1 MKRLLYHFL
10 FWLIYTF
17 QDTLLMYT
25 WVSPGITS
33 FSDDVLFVMA
43 LKSAVVIL
51 IPKLLATYCILYFSI
66 SRFLKGKTML
76 WQLVGEVIVI
86 LSVCI
91 IIYRLIYNFHVIQDI
106 YKGAIRM
113 RPLFEIRSVLF
124 VLMDI
129 GFVTGVALAIKFV
142 RIQLEG
148 KEREKNL
155 VKEKLETEL
164 KFLRNQT
171 NPHFLLN
178 TLNNIFALARKK
190 SDDAP
195 EAIMKLSELLRFM
208 LYESRE
214 SLVTLGSEI
223 KVLDDYLALEKM
235 RYSER
240 LSVQFNKE
248 IDNDKYQIAPLLLLP
263 FIENAFKHG
272 VSETRFDS
280 FVHINMK
287 VNNGNLIFRVEN
299 THENGNGLIPVNNI
313 GLNNVKR
320 QLELMYSDYDLIVNK
335 EDHTFR
341 VHLEINLNSY
351 VKI

>member
-1 MKRLLYHFL
+1 
-10 FWLIYTF
+10 
-17 QDTLLMYT
+17 
-25 WVSPGITS
+25 
-33 FSDDVLFVMA
+33 
-43 LKSAVVIL
+43 
-51 IPKLLATYCILYFSI
+51 
-66 SRFLKGKTML
+66 
-76 WQLVGEVIVI
+76 
-86 LSVCI
+86 
-91 IIYRLIYNFHVIQDI
+91 
-106 YKGAIRM
+106 
-113 RPLFEIRSVLF
+113 
-124 VLMDI
+124 MDI

-142 RIQLEG
+142 RIQLVG

-178 TLNNIFALARKK
+178 TLNNIFALSRRK

-214 SLVTLGSEI
+214 SLVTLGSEVKI
-223 KVLDDYLALEKM
+223 LDDYLALEKM
-235 RYSER
+235 RYTDR
-240 LSVQFNKE
+240 LSVQFKKD
-248 IDNDKYQIAPLLLLP
+248 IDNDRYQIAPLLLLP

-280 FVHINMK
+280 FVHIDMK
-287 VNNGNLIFRVEN
+287 VHNGNLSFRVEN
-299 THENGNGLIPVNNI
+299 THENGNGLGNGNNI

-320 QLELMYSDYDLIVNK
+320 QLELMYTDYDLLLNNV
-335 EDHTFR
+335 DHTFK